1 MRVMTGG
8 VYFTVSAMPL
18 TLAQG
23 ETMQTLREYVTEQNA
38 ATFLRPDCAATSADR
53 ASAALHDA
61 ILRLDTLRKHPRN
74 ADKGGACV
82 RIREL
87 MEKLTRVKDELDLA
101 IEEAESRISV
111 TQ

>member
-1 MRVMTGG
+1 
-8 VYFTVSAMPL
+8 
-18 TLAQG
+18 
-23 ETMQTLREYVTEQNA
+23 MQTLREYVTEQNA

-53 ASAALHDA
+53 ASAALHEA

-101 IEEAESRISV
+101 IEAAEARISV